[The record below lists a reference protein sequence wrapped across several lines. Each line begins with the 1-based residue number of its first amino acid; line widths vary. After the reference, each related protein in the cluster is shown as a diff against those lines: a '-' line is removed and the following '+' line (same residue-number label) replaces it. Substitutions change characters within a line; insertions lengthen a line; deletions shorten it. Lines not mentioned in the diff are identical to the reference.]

1 MTMQRPPGTPSKK
14 YRLFSGTALKHLA
27 LIAMLLDHMGK
38 ALLTDPPRIPGGF
51 VLSTV
56 FEIPGRLAFP
66 LFCFLLIE
74 GYFHTHDFKRYLRR
88 LLIFALIS
96 EIPFN
101 LFTSAAW
108 CEPNAQNI
116 LFTLSLALIAIGSVD
131 ALRSRISWWPL
142 PAAGIVLA
150 GCLTASFAAADYGS
164 YGILV
169 PFAFYLFHD
178 LPPVDTLTGNA
189 ILFKEPWSFP
199 AFGPTILYNGR
210 RGRRL
215 KWLNYWFYPVH
226 LLVLGLLLLW
236 FF

>member
-1 MTMQRPPGTPSKK
+1 MPTQYAFKKVSAVFRCGVKAPGTDSHAFGPW
-14 YRLFSGTALKHLA
+14 
-27 LIAMLLDHMGK
+27 GK
-38 ALLTDPPRIPGGF
+38 ALLTNPSRIPGGF
-51 VLSTV
+51 VLATV
-56 FEIPGRLAFP
+56 FEIPGRFAFP